1 MSLFRRGRRF
11 RDPLFLTASLAAF
24 ALVAGAAGCSE
35 EGTNPPPPNTTP
47 TAISIVSGNTQSATV
62 GTALPNPLIVRVTNS
77 DGDAL
82 SGVVVAWTV
91 VSGGGTLGSAT
102 STTNAQ
108 GQAQTTYT
116 VGSNA
121 GANQVQAAVQSNTSL
136 STTFS
141 ANAVA
146 FDNTPAAITIVGGN
160 NQSATVGQGLPNALV
175 VRVANASNQ
184 ALNGVA
190 VTWTVTQGG
199 GTLASAQNQTNTQG
213 QASNGYTVGS
223 NPGANTITAA
233 IQSNPSL
240 NVLFNATAN
249 AVGSSANIGVS
260 GLTFSPSDVTIAT
273 GGTVT
278 WAWSTGAVTHNVTW
292 DAGTPAASA
301 TSGTVT
307 YQQTFANAGSYAFYC
322 SIHGGPGGVGMSGT
336 VTVQ

>member
-1 MSLFRRGRRF
+1 MSLFRRGRGF
-11 RDPLFLTASLAAF
+11 HHPSFPTAGAAAF
-24 ALVAGAAGCSE
+24 ALIAGAAGCGE
-35 EGTNPPPPNTTP
+35 EGSNPPPPNTTP
-47 TAISIVSGNTQSATV
+47 AAISVVSGNNQSATV
-62 GTALPNPLIVRVTNS
+62 GTALPAPLIVNVTNS
-77 DGDAL
+77 DGAAL
-82 SGVVVAWTV
+82 SGVVVSWTV
-91 VSGGGTLGSAT
+91 VAGGGALGSAT

-116 VGSNA
+116 VGANA

-141 ANAVA
+141 ATAAA

-160 NQSATVGQGLPNALV
+160 NQSATVGQGLPNSLV
-175 VRVANASNQ
+175 VRVTNAASQ
-184 ALNGVA
+184 SLDGVA
-190 VTWTVTQGG
+190 VSWTVTQGG
-199 GTLASAQNQTNTQG
+199 GSLAAAQNQTNSQG
-213 QASNGYTVGS
+213 QASNSYTVGA

-233 IQSNPSL
+233 VQSNPSL

-278 WAWSTGAVTHNVTW
+278 WSWNTGVAHDVTW

-301 TSGTVT
+301 TNTNVT
-307 YQQTFANAGSYAFYC
+307 YQQTFANAGSFAYYC